1 MHAPPLHVPH
11 CSAAGLARSQASCTG
26 CRHVLCP
33 NHARAA
39 AQVLDMIE
47 HGFAKRGIN
56 LTTLPARL
64 LYRSAY
70 VVLISFVACTI
81 PFFGV
86 RAAAASH
93 LLRAGPGTRHTRRVP
108 ALLLDGS
115 HQPVVV
121 PFMRDAQIVRLSST
135 CDPGDQ
141 CLDLGRL
148 PHLALRVRSPS
159 WASLE
164 PSARGRLR
172 SGCRLVR
179 PCGSV
184 DDQ

>member
-1 MHAPPLHVPH
+1 MSDHRACAAAPCPSLQRCSPGKMPCSMHGLPPSTV
-11 CSAAGLARSQASCTG
+11 
-26 CRHVLCP
+26 P

-86 RAAAASH
+86 RAAAAR
-93 LLRAGPGTRHTRRVP
+93 LAVACAARH
-108 ALLLDGS
+108 AS
-115 HQPVVV
+115 Q
-121 PFMRDAQIVRLSST
+121 FAST
-135 CDPGDQ
+135 LC
-141 CLDLGRL
+141 
-148 PHLALRVRSPS
+148 
-159 WASLE
+159 
-164 PSARGRLR
+164 
-172 SGCRLVR
+172 
-179 PCGSV
+179 
-184 DDQ
+184 

>member
-1 MHAPPLHVPH
+1 MRAQTQPDYLKLSKASFDCHACAALPVPR
-11 CSAAGLARSQASCTG
+11 CSAAVLARCHAPCTG

-33 NHARAA
+33 KHARAA

-86 RAAAASH
+86 RAAAAR
-93 LLRAGPGTRHTRRVP
+93 LAAACGARHSSQLP
-108 ALLLDGS
+108 ALNAWW
-115 HQPVVV
+115 QP
-121 PFMRDAQIVRLSST
+121 PA
-135 CDPGDQ
+135 C
-141 CLDLGRL
+141 
-148 PHLALRVRSPS
+148 SPS
-159 WASLE
+159 
-164 PSARGRLR
+164 
-172 SGCRLVR
+172 
-179 PCGSV
+179 
-184 DDQ
+184 